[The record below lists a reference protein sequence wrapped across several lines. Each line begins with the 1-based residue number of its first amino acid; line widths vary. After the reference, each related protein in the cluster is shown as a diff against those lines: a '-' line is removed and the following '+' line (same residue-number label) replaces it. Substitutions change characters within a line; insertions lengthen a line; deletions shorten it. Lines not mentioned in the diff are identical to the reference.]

1 MFILFLWEPMSVAIS
16 SMLLNQFRH
25 HIVNVLKK
33 WGNAAFMVNCILNFS
48 CAVFTFQASLPIS
61 SILSLHVWR
70 NYQMW
75 QLGPLQ
81 RSCLH
86 SNVIMLF
93 DCEGVNYAFCVT
105 IYCTLQ
111 VSSTQLTAGREL
123 HWQWRFT
130 ETKGNEQIL
139 YCSHEDTST
148 CGDVTLLQLRLIA
161 WGYFSVHLL
170 P

>member
-1 MFILFLWEPMSVAIS
+1 MFSKSEA
-16 SMLLNQFRH
+16 MLLLWLIAYWTSPVLFSHFKH
-25 HIVNVLKK
+25 H
-33 WGNAAFMVNCILNFS
+33 CPS
-48 CAVFTFQASLPIS
+48 AVQ
-61 SILSLHVWR
+61 ILSLHVWR

-123 HWQWRFT
+123 HWQWRFP